1 MTSIVVVIII
11 IIVVSVTVECM
22 LGLVLTNYI
31 VVDAVITAF
40 ETLLVIGCN
49 RETSAK

>member
-1 MTSIVVVIII
+1 MTSIVVIIII
-11 IIVVSVTVECM
+11 IIVVSITVECM

-31 VVDAVITAF
+31 VVDAVVTAF

>member
-1 MTSIVVVIII
+1 VTSIII
-11 IIVVSVTVECM
+11 IIVVVVSVTVECV

-31 VVDAVITAF
+31 IVDAMITAF

-49 RETSAK
+49 KETSAK